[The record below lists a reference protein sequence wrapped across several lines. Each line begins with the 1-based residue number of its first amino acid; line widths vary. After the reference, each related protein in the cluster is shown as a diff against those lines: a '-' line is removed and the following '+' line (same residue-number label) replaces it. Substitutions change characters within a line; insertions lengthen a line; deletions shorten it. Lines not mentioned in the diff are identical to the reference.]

1 MEKLTKKQLHLC
13 GSAKD
18 LTDLGVLVLDK
29 MSWET
34 FVANK
39 SERYE
44 SRLGQCYDI
53 SNAKGL
59 IPDAVAIVKKRA
71 SFYWIK

>member
-18 LTDLGVLVLDK
+18 LIDLGVLVIEK
-29 MSWET
+29 MSWLT

-59 IPDAVAIVKKRA
+59 VPEAVVIVGKRA